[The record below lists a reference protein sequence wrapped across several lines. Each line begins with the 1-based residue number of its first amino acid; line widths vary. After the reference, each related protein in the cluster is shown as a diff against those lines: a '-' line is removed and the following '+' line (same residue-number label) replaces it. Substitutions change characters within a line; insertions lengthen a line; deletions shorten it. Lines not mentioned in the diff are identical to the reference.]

1 MGLGLPL
8 QLLDRT
14 GVDLAL
20 DEYQRYLHMRAR
32 LDDLERLQQRLN
44 DRELENLERRNDE
57 LEERLREQ
65 IYTDLLKKNG

>member
-1 MGLGLPL
+1 M
-8 QLLDRT
+8 
-14 GVDLAL
+14 
-20 DEYQRYLHMRAR
+20 DEYQRYLHVRAR